1 MVNMRSTLILADS
14 LFILTIG
21 TMQYN
26 GGLNKNPVA
35 LNLLVVVA
43 FAACIIR
50 HINYY
55 KLTRRIY

>member
-1 MVNMRSTLILADS
+1 MRATLILADA

-26 GGLNKNPVA
+26 GGLNKNPVV
-35 LNLLVVVA
+35 LNFLVVVA

>member
-1 MVNMRSTLILADS
+1 MVNMRATLILADS

-26 GGLNKNPVA
+26 GGLNKNPVV
-35 LNLLVVVA
+35 LNLLAVVA
-43 FAACIIR
+43 LAACIIR